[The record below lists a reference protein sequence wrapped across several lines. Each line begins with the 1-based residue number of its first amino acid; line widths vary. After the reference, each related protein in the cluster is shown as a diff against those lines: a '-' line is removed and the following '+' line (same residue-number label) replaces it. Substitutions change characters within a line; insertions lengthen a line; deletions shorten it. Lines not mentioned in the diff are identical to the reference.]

1 MGIVHFAGLGRS
13 PGAVTSGLA
22 YLKHEYGD
30 RSEYGRIVES
40 VVIFTSPEVAAG
52 TETAFEAEYN
62 DYMTQTSWRKWS
74 AGETPVRD
82 IIAWFFERE
91 FPDAEVYFCPVDVHD
106 FSACFEVVAKAT
118 LRFHPPGKVG
128 KHLWANITGGT
139 NPLNAALFQVAYLS
153 GFISRIYYTF
163 IADPRRYGKYLQ
175 PFSRDPSL
183 FDFREIY
190 VLKTSFDD
198 PYQHILEELAQDP
211 NRWFTGRELLSR
223 LKGKG
228 VLGPDMEY
236 ATFVRD
242 FLHVLQGRGIQ
253 RGDPEDVVC
262 LDPEVGPKI
271 LGILRSELVQALIG
285 RRALSDRALSD
296 EDIQRLTA
304 DLRLE
309 KLGRDR
315 R

>member
-1 MGIVHFAGLGRS
+1 
-13 PGAVTSGLA
+13 
-22 YLKHEYGD
+22 
-30 RSEYGRIVES
+30 
-40 VVIFTSPEVAAG
+40 
-52 TETAFEAEYN
+52 
-62 DYMTQTSWRKWS
+62 MTQTSGRKWS
-74 AGETPVRD
+74 AEKTPVRD
-82 IIAWFFERE
+82 IIDWFFGKE

-106 FSACFEVVAKAT
+106 FGACFEVVAKAT

-198 PYQHILEELAQDP
+198 RYQHILEELAQDP

-309 KLGRDR
+309 KLGGDR